1 MKRRMNRA
9 RGFKTL
15 KNTKKLPRGA
25 GQSRRGVLLYR
36 KILRIKCGNKTRGVI
51 IMSGTIFALIPPI
64 VAIALALITKEVYLS
79 LLIGIL
85 SGAFLFT
92 GLNPVHAVETVISI
106 MGDKIGGNVNILLFL
121 SFLGIV
127 VALITKSGASRAYG
141 EWAAR
146 SIKSRRGAL
155 LATMFLGSLIFVDDY
170 FNCLTVGT
178 VMRPVTDKHKITRAK
193 LAYIIDATAAPIC
206 IIAPISS
213 WAAAVGSSL
222 PEDSGVDGFSLFLR
236 TIPFN
241 LYAILTIIFMLFIIL
256 GGFDFAAMKKYNERV
271 EREGKEKTIDAEA
284 VTIAANGKVIDLVA
298 PIIILIVFCI
308 SGMLYTGGIMEG
320 VGIVEAFA
328 NCDSALSLV
337 LGSFFTL
344 VFIFIFYLVRKV
356 IRFNEFCES
365 FTIGIK
371 AMIPAIMIL
380 CLAWTLSGIC
390 SADYLNIGG
399 YVGSVVGG
407 SALVGALMP
416 AIMFLVACGLAFSTG
431 TSWGTFGILIP
442 IAFAVVGA
450 ENMNALTISTSAIL
464 AGAVCGDH
472 VSPISDTTIL
482 ASAGAQCDH
491 INHVSTQIPYVL
503 CVAGCCV
510 IGYLAAGITQNGWI
524 GTLTGLLV
532 LAVVLVILDR
542 KNNPKFAARR

>member
-1 MKRRMNRA
+1 
-9 RGFKTL
+9 
-15 KNTKKLPRGA
+15 
-25 GQSRRGVLLYR
+25 
-36 KILRIKCGNKTRGVI
+36 
-51 IMSGTIFALIPPI
+51 MSGTIFSLIPPI

-79 LLIGIL
+79 LLIGIM

-92 GLNPVHAVETVISI
+92 GPNPLHAVETMIAI
-106 MGDKIGGNVNILLFL
+106 MGEKIGGNVNILLFL
-121 SFLGIV
+121 AFLGIV
-127 VALITKSGASRAYG
+127 VALITKSGASKAYG
-141 EWAAR
+141 EWASHAIR
-146 SIKSRRGAL
+146 TKKGAL
-155 LATMFLGSLIFVDDY
+155 FATMFLGMLIFVDDY

-222 PEDSGVDGFSLFLR
+222 PEDSGVDGFSLFLH

-241 LYAILTIIFMLFIIL
+241 LYALLTICFMLFL
-256 GGFDFAAMKKYNERV
+256 VAGDFDFAAMKRYEEQVKKT
-271 EREGKEKTIDAEA
+271 GKETTVEAEA
-284 VTIAANGKVIDLVA
+284 MEISGNGKVIDLIL
-298 PIIILIVFCI
+298 PILVLIAFCV
-308 SGMLYTGGIMEG
+308 SGMLYTGGILDG
-320 VGIVEAFA
+320 VGLVEAFA

-344 VFIFIFYLVRKV
+344 VFIFVFYMIRRV

-365 FTIGIK
+365 FTIGVK

-399 YVGSVVGG
+399 YVKEVVGG
-407 SALVGALMP
+407 NALVGSLMP
-416 AIMFLVACGLAFSTG
+416 ALMFVIAAGLAFSTG
-431 TSWGTFGILIP
+431 TSWGTFGILLP

-450 ENMNALTISTSAIL
+450 ENMNSLTIVTASIL

-482 ASAGAQCDH
+482 ASAGAQCHH

-503 CVAGCCV
+503 CVAACCFL
-510 IGYLAAGITQNGWI
+510 GYLAAGFTANGWV
-524 GTLTGLLV
+524 GTGVGFVALI
-532 LAVVLVILDR
+532 VVLVILDR
-542 KNNPKFAARR
+542 KNKGTKEA